1 MDNSGYIDA
10 EEMVTLLGKLGVP
23 PDQVVIS
30 RGAVMTSRGV
40 LMTSLCVLMTSRG
53 AVMTSRGFMSISI
66 ILSCAN

>member
-30 RGAVMTSRGV
+30 RGAMMTSRGV
-40 LMTSLCVLMTSRG
+40 LMTSRG
-53 AVMTSRGFMSISI
+53 DVMTSRGFVPISI